1 MVTKQSN
8 GKRLGK
14 GCLMVRYVFVMLCAA
29 LLLLSQGTV
38 PFVSRRALEHWLT
51 NPATDRKPYCHL
63 PEAGHATSLLS
74 ASEISAHKN
83 LNTNTYELLTNA
95 KGTFCVA
102 LRDYDSSF
110 YPDIDDITFL
120 MSFMDILQP

>member
-1 MVTKQSN
+1 MW
-8 GKRLGK
+8 
-14 GCLMVRYVFVMLCAA
+14 
-29 LLLLSQGTV
+29 LLI
-38 PFVSRRALEHWLT
+38 W
-51 NPATDRKPYCHL
+51 YL
-63 PEAGHATSLLS
+63 PETGHATSLLS

-102 LRDYDSSF
+102 LRDYDSSI

-120 MSFMDILQP
+120 MSFMDTLQP